1 MWIVKRGKLVSSKK
15 IESTYIR
22 KDQLVSLN
30 TQGVC
35 QSIEVFCPETVQ
47 LFNFP
52 WQKFQTIETKNWIL
66 RIIKLNGKTKTLSE
80 PIALN
85 DITTV
90 EELYY
95 QIIKSETTVSELSDD
110 GKIKSQENTA
120 IDISNQFEA
129 NNSFSNLKSDYPAQY
144 T

>member
-1 MWIVKRGKLVSSKK
+1 MWIVKRGKLVSPKK

-22 KDQLVSLN
+22 KDQLISLD
-30 TQGVC
+30 TQGFC

-47 LFNFP
+47 LVSFP
-52 WQKFQTIETKNWIL
+52 WQKFQTIETKNWVL
-66 RIIKLNGKTKTLSE
+66 RIIKFNGRAKTLLK

-90 EELYY
+90 EELYH
-95 QIIKSETTVSELSDD
+95 QIIKNETPVLELSDD
-110 GKIKSQENTA
+110 GEIKLQESTS
-120 IDISNQFEA
+120 IDISNQFESKD
-129 NNSFSNLKSDYPAQY
+129 SFSSLKSDYPAQY